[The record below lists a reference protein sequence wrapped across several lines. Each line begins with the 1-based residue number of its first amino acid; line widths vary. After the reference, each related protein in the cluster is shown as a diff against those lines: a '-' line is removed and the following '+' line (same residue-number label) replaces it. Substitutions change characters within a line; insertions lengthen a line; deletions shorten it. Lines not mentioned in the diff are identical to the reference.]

1 MPELSQGYD
10 DLAAFYD
17 TYSAHAAY
25 PQWIRRL
32 EALARD
38 HGLAGDTVLDAAC
51 GTGASFLP
59 LLELG
64 YRVTAFDGSARM
76 LDQARRK
83 AGAEV
88 ELHCLDV
95 TRLPVLGP
103 FGLITWLNDGC
114 NCLLESADLERAF
127 LSLAANLADQG
138 LLVFDANTL
147 ATYKGVFAARHVRV
161 CDGLEF
167 VWEGHAREVRAGSR
181 ASATL
186 SVFRQ
191 PRDGR
196 EAISVSDHLQRHH
209 PDRLIRDALRRAG
222 LLVLACYGQEP
233 DGVLTPKPIRGQP
246 KRLYVAAKSSPA
258 TEERRGHAES
268 QDPRQAGDAGSVSY
282 EARLDAGRARP
293 GTGSGALPA
302 RANR

>member
-10 DLAAFYD
+10 DLAPFYD
-17 TYSAHAAY
+17 TYTAHPAY

-38 HGLAGDTVLDAAC
+38 HGLAGDTVLDAGC

-59 LLELG
+59 LVELG
-64 YRVTAFDGSARM
+64 YRVTAFDASARM
-76 LDQARRK
+76 LDQARGK

-88 ELHCLDV
+88 ELHCLNV

-103 FGLITWLNDGC
+103 FALITWVNDGC
-114 NCLLESADLERAF
+114 NCLLEPAELEGAF
-127 LSLAANLADQG
+127 VSLSANLADQG

-161 CDGLEF
+161 SDGLEF
-167 VWEGHAREVRAGSR
+167 VWEGHARDVRAGSR

-196 EAISVSDHLQRHH
+196 EAISVSDHVQRHH
-209 PDRLIRDALRRAG
+209 PDRLIRDALARAG
-222 LLVLACYGQEP
+222 LFVLACYGQEP
-233 DGVLTPKPIRGQP
+233 DGVLTPKPLRGQP
-246 KRLYVAAKSSPA
+246 KRVYVATKSSPA
-258 TEERRGHAES
+258 TKERRANAES
-268 QDPRQAGDAGSVSY
+268 QDPRQAGNAGSVSH
-282 EARLDAGRARP
+282 EARLDGARARP
-293 GTGSGALPA
+293 GIGSGALSA
-302 RANR
+302 RADR